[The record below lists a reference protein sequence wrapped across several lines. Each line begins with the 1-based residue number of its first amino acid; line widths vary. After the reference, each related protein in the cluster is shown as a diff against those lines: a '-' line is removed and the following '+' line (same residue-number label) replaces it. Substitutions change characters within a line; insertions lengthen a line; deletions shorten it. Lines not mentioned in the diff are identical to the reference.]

1 MVDDMATRNSKAF
14 MPPVHLEVVGSERGS
29 RDRGIRCGWNR
40 PCALEPSS
48 VVAGPSRCGLKARG
62 PAQCELLPTTSSC
75 TVAPR
80 TGRLAACRH
89 RGFRPTESFRPSRR
103 PHRLFGRFL
112 SPIVALGLLSALLQ
126 VVPACA
132 EPPKPRDYQA
142 HLARVQAAFDRA
154 QERWR
159 RESNSV
165 EAAWTFGRATFD
177 WAEFATNDH
186 QRSTLAELGIA
197 ACRRGVAL
205 ESTNVAAH
213 YYLGLNLGQ
222 LARTKL
228 LGALKLIDEM
238 EAQWTNAIRLDP
250 HFDYGGPHRALG
262 VLYRDAPGWPTS
274 IGSQKKSRQN
284 LEAALKLHPE
294 YPGNVITL
302 QEGLV
307 EWGSKKTVRDR
318 VKETETFLKKARE
331 LFQGEAWAWDWED
344 WDQRWAAVKRKAGL

>member
-1 MVDDMATRNSKAF
+1 MLSEQSREKEGCGRDALRRINPAASSTKHGEGGEQDQSSWLPKHLHAGSIEMVDDMATRNSRPF
-14 MPPVHLEVVGSERGS
+14 PPRSEPVR
-29 RDRGIRCGWNR
+29 RR
-40 PCALEPSS
+40 PTPRFPSALPEPPEPSGWPS
-48 VVAGPSRCGLKARG
+48 VRTRPL
-62 PAQCELLPTTSSC
+62 SC
-75 TVAPR
+75 RLCAP
-80 TGRLAACRH
+80 LAV
-89 RGFRPTESFRPSRR
+89 
-103 PHRLFGRFL
+103 L
-112 SPIVALGLLSALLQ
+112 ILLSLALQ
-126 VVPACA
+126 VVPAFA
-132 EPPKPRDYQA
+132 EPPRPRDYQA

-165 EAAWTFGRATFD
+165 EAAWTFGRSTFD

-205 ESTNVAAH
+205 EATNVAAH

-238 EAQWTNAIRLDP
+238 EAQWTTAIRLDP

-294 YPGNVITL
+294 YPGNVITW

-318 VKETETFLKKARE
+318 VSETESFLKKARE
-331 LFQGEAWAWDWED
+331 MFQGEAWAWDWDD